1 VCAHRPFGIAASAD
15 EREAQQM
22 LERLERQER
31 LTANQWKI
39 IATAGVGD
47 MLDFFDFF
55 LIGYVL
61 AFILKDWH
69 LTYGQSALILISAGL
84 GAVPG
89 AFFWGWM
96 GDLIGRRRVFILTA
110 LNVALATGVMYFTP
124 GMDGWVPGWLFLM
137 FFRFFVGFGNAGLI
151 AVDIPLVQ
159 EFVPTY
165 KRGWVA
171 GLTTV
176 LLPAGNVLGAICGA
190 YLAPKIGWRGLF
202 LIGLTPA
209 LLVLMIR
216 YWIPESPRFLMRM
229 GRFEEARKAIAW
241 ALQCDP
247 GEVELPKAEAEIAIQ
262 RTSWRELFHYPRSMF
277 TACAVA
283 LSQTGGVGLL
293 MWITALFVMVL
304 KITPAEASYLM
315 IWVGILGIV
324 GRVVASW
331 MSDAFGRRW
340 SGFLIGMGGALCM
353 ALAGYLHDV
362 FIGTVS
368 VFFVLIMAQRFF
380 GDASYAIIGP
390 YIAEVWPNRLRASGM
405 GFSYGI
411 GNLGKII
418 GPLGLAIVVGASDYV
433 SPKATVDAIFPAL
446 LFLAFWYAQAAIAF
460 LVLGFETKGVSIE
473 EIDARLS
480 SGARDR
486 PVTVKAIAG

>member
-1 VCAHRPFGIAASAD
+1 
-15 EREAQQM
+15 M
-22 LERLERQER
+22 LERLETQKK

-39 IATAGVGD
+39 IATANVGD

-61 AFILKDWH
+61 AFILKDWQ
-69 LTYGQSALILISAGL
+69 LTFGQSATILVSAGL

-96 GDLIGRRRVFILTA
+96 GDRIGRRKVFILTA
-110 LNVALATGVMYFTP
+110 LNVALATGTMFFTP
-124 GMDGWVPGWLFLM
+124 DQGGWIAGWIFLS

-176 LLPAGNVLGAICGA
+176 LLPAGNVLGAISGA
-190 YLAPKIGWRGLF
+190 FLAPYVGWRGLF
-202 LIGLTPA
+202 LVGLTPA

-229 GRFEEARKAIAW
+229 GRHDEARRSFAW

-247 GEVELPKAEAEIAIQ
+247 SEIELPTATADEETT
-262 RTSWRELFHYPRSMF
+262 RWHELFCYPRSM
-277 TACAVA
+277 AAGCLIA
-283 LSQTGGVGLL
+283 LSQTGGAGIL

-304 KITPAEASYLM
+304 KVTPNEAAYMM
-315 IWVGILGIV
+315 IWVGVLGII
-324 GRVVASW
+324 GRLVASW
-331 MSDAFGRRW
+331 MSDTVGRRY
-340 SGFLIGMGGALCM
+340 SGFLIGMGGAISM
-353 ALAGYLHDV
+353 ALAGFWYDV
-362 FIGTVS
+362 YIGTVP
-368 VFFVLIMAQRFF
+368 VFFLFIMAQRFF

-405 GFSYGI
+405 GFSYGV

-418 GPLGLAIVVGASDYV
+418 GPLGLALIVGSSDYV
-433 SPKATVDAIFPAL
+433 SPKVTVDALFPAL
-446 LFLAFWYAQAAIAF
+446 LFLAFWYGQAGLVFAF
-460 LVLGFETKGVSIE
+460 LGIETKGRSLE
-473 EIDARLS
+473 EIGSALDTGVDPTTAAATGRLP
-480 SGARDR
+480 A
-486 PVTVKAIAG
+486 V

>member
-1 VCAHRPFGIAASAD
+1 
-15 EREAQQM
+15 M
-22 LERLERQER
+22 LERLERQEK
-31 LTANQWKI
+31 LTVNQWKI

-61 AFILKDWH
+61 AFILKEWH
-69 LTYGQSALILISAGL
+69 LTYGQSALILVSAGL

-96 GDLIGRRRVFILTA
+96 GDVIGRRRVFILTA

-124 GMDGWVPGWLFLM
+124 GADGWVPGWLFLM

-176 LLPAGNVLGAICGA
+176 LLPGGNVLGAISGA
-190 YLAPKIGWRGLF
+190 FLAPHIGWRGLF
-202 LIGLTPA
+202 LVGLTPA

-229 GRFEEARKAIAW
+229 GRFDEARKSLAW
-241 ALQCDP
+241 ALQCNP
-247 GEVELPKAEAEIAIQ
+247 AEIELSGEAAEVA
-262 RTSWRELFHYPRSMF
+262 REKTSWRELFHYPRSMAA
-277 TACAVA
+277 ACAVA
-283 LSQTGGVGLL
+283 LSQTGGAGIL
-293 MWITALFVMVL
+293 MWITTLFVMVL
-304 KITPAEASYLM
+304 KVTPAEASYLM
-315 IWVGILGIV
+315 IWVGILGIG
-324 GRVVASW
+324 GRGVASW
-331 MSDAFGRRW
+331 MSDAIGRRW
-340 SGFLIGMGGALCM
+340 SGFMIGMGGAVCM

-368 VFFVLIMAQRFF
+368 VFFVLIVAQRFF

-418 GPLGLAIVVGASDYV
+418 GPLGLAIVVGTSDYV
-433 SPKATVDAIFPAL
+433 SPKATADAIFPAL
-446 LFLAFWYAQAAIAF
+446 LFLAFWYAQAAVAF

-480 SGARDR
+480 NVRSRQAA
-486 PVTVKAIAG
+486 PAKAIAG

>member
-1 VCAHRPFGIAASAD
+1 
-15 EREAQQM
+15 M
-22 LERLERQER
+22 LERLERQEK
-31 LTANQWKI
+31 LTGNQWKI
-39 IATAGVGD
+39 IATAGIGD

-61 AFILKDWH
+61 AFVLKDWH

-96 GDLIGRRRVFILTA
+96 GDIIGRRKVFILTA
-110 LNVALATGVMYFTP
+110 LNVAFATGIMYFTP
-124 GMDGWVPGWLFLM
+124 GQDGWVPGWLFLM

-165 KRGWVA
+165 KRGWVS
-171 GLTTV
+171 GLTTA
-176 LLPAGNVLGAICGA
+176 LLPAGNVMGAISGA
-190 YLAPKIGWRGLF
+190 FLAPHIGWRGLF
-202 LIGLTPA
+202 LVGLTPA

-216 YWIPESPRFLMRM
+216 YWIPESPRFLMRV
-229 GRFEEARKAIAW
+229 GRLDEARKALAW

-247 GEVELPKAEAEIAIQ
+247 REIELPSDPVEVE
-262 RTSWRELFHYPRSMF
+262 RTSWLELFRYKRSMIA
-277 TACAVA
+277 ACCVA
-283 LSQTGGVGLL
+283 LSQTGGVGIL

-315 IWVGILGIV
+315 IWVGILGIL
-324 GRVVASW
+324 GRLVASW
-331 MSDAFGRRW
+331 MSDALGRRV
-340 SGFLIGMGGALCM
+340 SGFLIGMLAAASM

-362 FIGTVS
+362 YVGTVS
-368 VFFVLIMAQRFF
+368 LFFVLIMIQRFF

-390 YIAEVWPNRLRASGM
+390 YLAEVWPNRLRASGM

-418 GPLGLAIVVGASDYV
+418 GPLGLALVIGSSNYIT
-433 SPKATVDAIFPAL
+433 PKATLDQIFPAL
-446 LFLAFWYAQAAIAF
+446 LFLAFWYGQAGLVF
-460 LVLGFETKGVSIE
+460 LLLGT
-473 EIDARLS
+473 
-480 SGARDR
+480 
-486 PVTVKAIAG
+486 AGNAAAD